1 MSALDGLM
9 FGLGRDVLLPLA
21 LIALVFV
28 AAVVVDLAKA
38 LRRQWWRRRGVPCGE
53 THHRYPTCTLTR
65 DHSGAHAGPLVEGRR
80 LRWKRL
86 PHGEMSFLEAV
97 TTLRAQEGE

>member
-28 AAVVVDLAKA
+28 VAVVVELAKA
-38 LRRQWWRRRGVPCGE
+38 LRREWWHRRGVLCGE
-53 THHRYPTCTLTR
+53 THPRYPTCTLTR
-65 DHSGAHAGPLVEGRR
+65 DHSGAHAGPLAEGRR

-86 PHGEMSFLEAV
+86 PHGEMSFME
-97 TTLRAQEGE
+97 TTP